1 MDPNHRASILQWNCR
16 GFWANF
22 EELKHLCHD
31 LKPSVMCLQE
41 IKLAAS
47 AKSNIKGYSSY
58 HVSSL
63 SVDGMPIGGSSIL
76 VENNLSHQRITLQT
90 ELQAVA
96 VRVSLA
102 QTITLCSIYI
112 PPRLPFEQQDLDRL
126 ISQLPHPFI
135 LLGDFNAHS
144 DLWGDQR
151 LDRAGSILEN
161 ILNSSDIC
169 LLNNGSPTYLHP
181 GNGALTSIDLTMC
194 SPSILQDLQWSL
206 LKDQHGS
213 DHWPIVI
220 KLIAP
225 ADPPNQSRWIL
236 SRADWDAYE
245 SLCAETIT
253 EESVISSDD
262 PIQTI
267 SHLIIEAASQ
277 TIPKS
282 SGSSRRIRRPWFDEE
297 CKKVIRLRN
306 AAQQRFEH
314 HPCPQFGQLYARA
327 RAVARKTVKQ
337 KKKRSWQ
344 GYVSKL
350 NSRTPSH
357 QIWNMVGKIR
367 GRSVTR
373 AVQHLQTAEGAY
385 ASDGRSIANCL
396 AGSIAHNS
404 STAHYT
410 SSFQQH
416 KQEIESQPL
425 SFHSNNLESYNEP
438 FSMLELQKSLR
449 QCHHTAVGPDEIHYA
464 FLQHLPA
471 PVLSILLD
479 IFNSIWLQESFPSSW
494 RQATIIPVAKPGKDP
509 SMPNNYRPIAL
520 TSCLCKTM
528 ERMINCR
535 LVWYL
540 EFNDLISVHQ
550 SGFRQNR
557 STLDHLVSLETFIRD
572 SFVRGD
578 HVFTIFFDLEK
589 AYDTTWKHGILVDL
603 HNMGLRGRLP
613 AFISNFLSNRE
624 FRVRVGST
632 LSDPHP
638 QEMGVPQG
646 SILSVTLFIV
656 KINSIVTVLPQSNF
670 LQYSLFVDDFSISC
684 RGRTTHLVQRQMQL
698 VINKVQE
705 WADRNGFRFSQSK
718 TVCVHF
724 CNQRRLH
731 DDPILTL
738 NGVPIPVVEEAKFL
752 GLIFDR
758 KLNFKAHIAATRRKC
773 NNPIN
778 LLKVLSHF
786 DWGADRKILLQLF
799 RSLVRSKIDYGLVVY
814 GAARPSYM
822 QKLGSVHNAGLRL
835 CSGAYRT
842 SPIPSLLV
850 EINELPVAL
859 RQEQLSLQY
868 ATKLKSNSSNPAF
881 EAVFAP
887 QLRNFYASK
896 PSYIRPLAYRVEDQL
911 DVVCSRPVIHHF
923 IPDMPPWHI
932 LPPEI
937 DLSMTKFKKESI
949 SPHQLQ
955 VEFVGILTRYPEEST
970 VFYSDGSKSSDAVA
984 CSFTSPHFKLK
995 MRLPSQM
1002 SVYSSELIGIL
1013 SILKHIEEACDEEHF
1028 IICSD
1033 SLSGLMAL
1041 HSMDIRHPCIY
1052 EVLKLLTALSRL
1064 KSVVFIWCPSHV
1076 GIPGNER
1083 ADSLAKAAL
1092 SSPRIADFP
1101 IPASDL
1107 RFAIKQLVFSKWQQ
1121 EWDLEAHNKLHSVHP
1136 TIGPWPLCQRESRR
1150 EEIVLARLR
1159 IGHTHYTHGY
1169 LLRGEDQPE
1178 CVACVCP
1185 LTVQHILLDCAD
1197 FLHIRRRFYNVSS
1210 LFELFDQVP
1219 PSKVFNYLKEI
1230 ELFYL
1235 L

>member
-1 MDPNHRASILQWNCR
+1 MASKHQTNILQWNCR

-47 AKSNIKGYSSY
+47 AKSTIKGYSSY

-76 VENNLSHQRITLQT
+76 VENNTSHQRVTLQT

-102 QTITLCSIYI
+102 QTITICSIYI
-112 PPRLPFEQQDLDRL
+112 PPRSPFEQQDLDHL
-126 ISQLPHPFI
+126 ISQLPQPFI

-181 GNGALTSIDLTMC
+181 GNGALTSIDLTLC

-220 KLIAP
+220 KLLMP
-225 ADPPNQSRWIL
+225 GDPPNQPRWIL
-236 SRADWDAYE
+236 SRADWDGYE
-245 SLCAETIT
+245 SLCAKTIT
-253 EESVISSDD
+253 EESVIDSDD
-262 PIQTI
+262 PVQTI

-306 AAQQRFEH
+306 AAQQRFER
-314 HPCPQFGQLYARA
+314 HPCPQFGLLYAKA
-327 RAVARKTVKQ
+327 RAVARKTIKQ
-337 KKKRSWQ
+337 KKRRSWQ
-344 GYVSKL
+344 DYVSKL
-350 NSRTPSH
+350 NNRTPSH

-367 GRSVTR
+367 GRNVTH
-373 AVQHLQTAEGAY
+373 AVQHLQVADGEY

-396 AGSIAHNS
+396 AGCFAHNS

-416 KQEIESQPL
+416 KQEIESHHL

-464 FLQHLPA
+464 FLQHLPV
-471 PVLSILLD
+471 PVLFILLD
-479 IFNSIWLQESFPSSW
+479 IFNSIWIQETFPSSW
-494 RQATIIPVAKPGKDP
+494 KQATIIPVAKPGKDP

-540 EFNDLISVHQ
+540 EFYNLLSVEQ

-557 STLDHLVSLETFIRD
+557 STLDHLVSLETFVRD

-578 HVFTIFFDLEK
+578 HVFSIFFDLEK

-613 AFISNFLSNRE
+613 TFISNFLSNRE

-632 LSDPHP
+632 LSDAQP

-656 KINSIVTVLPQSNF
+656 KINSIVTVLPQSNS

-684 RGRTTHLVQRQMQL
+684 SGRTTNFVQRQLQL
-698 VINKVQE
+698 AVNKVQE
-705 WADRNGFRFSQSK
+705 WADQNGFRFSQSK

-724 CNQRRLH
+724 CNQRKLH
-731 DDPILTL
+731 DDPTLTL
-738 NGVPIPVVEEAKFL
+738 NGASIPVVEEAKFL

-758 KLNFKAHIAATRRKC
+758 KLNFKAHIAATRKKC
-773 NNPIN
+773 ISPMN

-786 DWGADRKILLQLF
+786 NWGADRKILLQLF
-799 RSLVRSKIDYGLVVY
+799 KSLIRSKIDYGSVVY

-822 QKLGSVHNAGLRL
+822 QKLEAVHNASLRL
-835 CSGAYRT
+835 CSGAFRT
-842 SPIPSLLV
+842 SPIPSLQV
-850 EINELPVAL
+850 EANELPMAL
-859 RQEQLSLQY
+859 RREQLSLQY
-868 ATKLKSNSSNPAF
+868 ATKLKSNLSNPAF
-881 EAVFAP
+881 ESVFTP
-887 QLRNFYASK
+887 QFRNFYASK
-896 PSYIRPLAYRVEDQL
+896 PSYIRPLAYRLEDQL
-911 DVVCSRPVIHHF
+911 DAVCSVPVVHHF
-923 IPDMPPWHI
+923 IPDIPPWHI

-937 DLSMTKFKKESI
+937 DLTMTELKKDSVN
-949 SPHQLQ
+949 PLQLQ
-955 VEFVGILTRYPEEST
+955 DEFLSTLARYPEESI

-984 CSFTSPHFKLK
+984 CSFASPHFKLK
-995 MRLPSQM
+995 MRLPAPM
-1002 SVYSSELIGIL
+1002 SVYSSELIAIL
-1013 SILKHIEEACDEEHF
+1013 SILNYIQDACDDEHF

-1041 HSMDIRHPCIY
+1041 HSMDIRHPYVY
-1052 EVLKLLTALSRL
+1052 EILKLLTNLSNS

-1083 ADSLAKAAL
+1083 ADGLAKAAL
-1092 SSPRIADFP
+1092 SSDRIADFP

-1107 RFAIKQLVFSKWQQ
+1107 RFTIKQLVFSQWQQ
-1121 EWDLEAHNKLHSVHP
+1121 EWDLQTHNKLHSIQPIVGH
-1136 TIGPWPLCQRESRR
+1136 WPLCQRESRR
-1150 EEIVLARLR
+1150 EEIVLTRLR

-1169 LLRGEDQPE
+1169 LLRGDDQPE

-1185 LTVQHILLDCAD
+1185 LTVQHILIDCTD
-1197 FLHIRRRFYNVSS
+1197 FLHIRRKYYNVTS
-1210 LFELFDQVP
+1210 LYDLFDRIP
-1219 PSKVFNYLKEI
+1219 PSRILNYLKEI
-1230 ELFYL
+1230 GLFYL